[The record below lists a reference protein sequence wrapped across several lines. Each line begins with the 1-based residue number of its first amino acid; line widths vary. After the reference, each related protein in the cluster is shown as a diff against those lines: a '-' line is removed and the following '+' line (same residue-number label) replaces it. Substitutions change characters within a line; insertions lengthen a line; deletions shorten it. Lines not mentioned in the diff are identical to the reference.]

1 MIRESGEINYED
13 ELSKYQELTFETL
26 NNKLRQKGMYDE
38 FNMVTSGL
46 IDLKTKMYTNLA
58 YWLSDQYSIDTKTAV
73 YQGMNRSV
81 FRSKKEFGGSLIKQI
96 DNVLEYFELCNEV
109 RVIIDG
115 SPTRKEIPSYK
126 MRAARE
132 GILNCFSHKD
142 FSRKSN
148 IKIEFFDD
156 RCEMISP
163 GGFYDGLTL
172 EDALS
177 GMQSFRNENLV
188 KLLFKL
194 GYIENYASGLSR
206 IYSEYS
212 NEELKPSIESSMVM
226 LKLTLPNINYLAF
239 KKSNDTINDTINEQ
253 LKSVIDIIA
262 THPGIKRKDIAI
274 IWDKSVATISR
285 YVKELVNQ
293 GLVIKEGS
301 NKTGG
306 YVIIS
311 QKNQE

>member
-1 MIRESGEINYED
+1 
-13 ELSKYQELTFETL
+13 
-26 NNKLRQKGMYDE
+26 
-38 FNMVTSGL
+38 
-46 IDLKTKMYTNLA
+46 
-58 YWLSDQYSIDTKTAV
+58 
-73 YQGMNRSV
+73 
-81 FRSKKEFGGSLIKQI
+81 
-96 DNVLEYFELCNEV
+96 
-109 RVIIDG
+109 
-115 SPTRKEIPSYK
+115 
-126 MRAARE
+126 
-132 GILNCFSHKD
+132 
-142 FSRKSN
+142 
-148 IKIEFFDD
+148 
-156 RCEMISP
+156 MISP
-163 GGFYDGLTL
+163 GGFYEGLTL

-177 GMQSFRNENLV
+177 GMQSFRNENHV

-212 NEELKPSIESSMVM
+212 NEEIKPSIESSMVM

-239 KKSNDTINDTINEQ
+239 KKSDDTINEQ

-274 IWDKSVATISR
+274 ILDKSVATISR

-301 NKTGG
+301 NKTGV

-311 QKNQE
+311 QKKQE